1 MSEKISIYS
10 ALSKFHEAVGKI
22 SKDSVN
28 PHFKSRYSDI
38 DTVLETIR
46 EPLKKAGLCFT
57 QLPQQGG
64 MKTIIS
70 TLDGES
76 QIESFVE
83 YVLDKNNMQGLGS
96 AITYSRRY
104 ALVSMLGL
112 EAEDDDGNTASQ
124 PKPKQPENK
133 AQEDERMVKYKELV
147 SKTMKHYAMTKEN
160 AQGLLN
166 ASGVKFELTSVTSAL
181 NDFDGLIAHMETIRN
196 QGA

>member
-1 MSEKISIYS
+1 MNEKISIYS

-28 PHFKSRYSDI
+28 PHFKSKYSDI
-38 DTVLETIR
+38 DTVLDTIR

-112 EAEDDDGNTASQ
+112 EAEDDDGNNASQ
-124 PKPKQPENK
+124 PKPQHPQNK
-133 AQEDERMVKYKELV
+133 AQEDLKTTKYKELLT
-147 SKTMKHYAMTKEN
+147 KTMTHFKMAQKD
-160 AQGLLN
+160 AQGLLS
-166 ASGVKFELTSVTSAL
+166 ASGVVFEIASIESSL
-181 NDFDGLIAHMETIRN
+181 NDFDSLVAHMENVISG
-196 QGA
+196 GA